1 MLTLKYEK
9 SGAMRFI
16 SHIDILRHFAKIM
29 RRANIEV
36 GFSKGF
42 NPHMLL
48 FFSPPLTLGI
58 SSIAEYVTV
67 DTKIDSKEFLEVY
80 NLAAPDG
87 IKATRVFEVAKDPKL
102 HGIVT
107 CADYIMPF
115 NFSDVRIG
123 QRFDLTLEKKGATV
137 TENVVDKIFDVF
149 EQNGKMV
156 MRLALGNINLRADKV
171 AIALAE
177 KLNVKP
183 DILSIVKTAQYVETN
198 DGQKNVDDYLASFG
212 C

>member
-16 SHIDILRHFAKIM
+16 SHIDILRHFTKIM
-29 RRANIEV
+29 RRANVEV

-67 DTKIDSKEFLEVY
+67 DTKIDSKEFLEAY

-87 IKATRVFEVAKDPKL
+87 LKATRVFEVAKDPKL
-102 HGIVT
+102 HGIIT
-107 CADYIMPF
+107 CADYIMSF

-137 TENVVDKIFDVF
+137 TENVADKIFDVF
-149 EQNGKMV
+149 EQEGKTV

-183 DILSIVKTAQYVETN
+183 DILSIVKTAQYVETR
-198 DGQKNVDDYLASFG
+198 DGLKNVDDYLASFG